1 MKTLMRFAWQ
11 SAILAAITWPF
22 GASAQN
28 ASEAEP
34 LPLNDY
40 LELRRY
46 SQISSAARIA
56 ESNLRQ
62 KEIIQKALTYSP
74 TARELIAS
82 QLAAGQ
88 DTLSAKGAKAP
99 QVTALV
105 QSAVTEGDLA
115 NASKNKGSPG
125 ATLQAIYTVYDWG
138 RIDAIVK
145 GRKESENAVVARQN
159 LLARQVTT
167 DALTACLELN
177 KQKAL
182 LTANITY
189 VDKIRNLVQRLN
201 KVVESDPGRAGEL
214 VQTRSRMLQAESSI
228 ETVRSKII
236 EVNYRI
242 DRLLGPKQTYQCD
255 RLGASLLATPNL
267 ESVLANV
274 KTHPQLQ
281 LIEADYRINL
291 SAVDQLAATRKPQ
304 ASVTAAHAPVSLG
317 FTQDY
322 AQTITLSVTAPIYDG
337 NTLKSAERASLERA
351 NAALERKEEAER
363 QLISE
368 IKQRHSQA
376 VRNLARAEE
385 YVSLLE
391 INQKVRDD
399 FFVQWVAL
407 GRRSL
412 FELLAIEA
420 EQFSLDTGY
429 FTTLY
434 DGMAGIAY
442 LRATAGELTVD
453 LTPSN

>member
-1 MKTLMRFAWQ
+1 MKTLKRFAWQ
-11 SAILAAITWPF
+11 SAILAAVTWPYT
-22 GASAQN
+22 ASAQN

-56 ESNLRQ
+56 ESNVRQ
-62 KEIIQKALTYSP
+62 KEIILKALTYSP
-74 TARELIAS
+74 TARELVAS
-82 QLAAGQ
+82 RLAAGQ
-88 DTLSAKGAKAP
+88 DILSAKGAKAP

-125 ATLQAIYTVYDWG
+125 ATLQAIYAVYDWG

-167 DALTACLELN
+167 EALTACLELN

-228 ETVRSKII
+228 ETVRSRII
-236 EVNYRI
+236 EVNYRL
-242 DRLLGPKQTYQCD
+242 DRLLGPKQAHQCD
-255 RLGASLLATPNL
+255 GLGASLLASPDV

-274 KTHPQLQ
+274 KTHPQVQ

-322 AQTITLSVTAPIYDG
+322 AQTITVSVTAPIYDG

-363 QLISE
+363 QLIAE

-376 VRNLARAEE
+376 LRNLARAEE